1 VLSRVLIPAFLL
13 LASSLLEAATFRP
26 GIEDARWDIRSS
38 KFACRLTQNIPA
50 FGTAVFEHLAGESVR
65 FELQPLDRA
74 HFRKG
79 AELVAEASEWQ
90 AGMAPRVLG
99 RVKRDQDGYLQV
111 ANQQAEQMLA
121 ALYSGMSP
129 TFNTGSWY
137 QSDETLRVGVS
148 GVNFQQTYKEY
159 MSCVAGLLPV
169 NYDQVARTA
178 ILFPSAQW
186 RLSDAS
192 KDRLDKIILYV
203 KNDDSVHSIYV
214 DGHSDNLGR
223 RLLNRDLSKKR
234 AEAVTEYLKNNGI
247 DDGMVIT
254 RFHGERYPV
263 VKNNSKKNRARNRRV
278 TIRLQR
284 EQ

>member
-1 VLSRVLIPAFLL
+1 MLNRVLFSVFLL
-13 LASSLLEAATFRP
+13 LSSTLAEAVTFRP
-26 GIEDARWDIRSS
+26 GIEDARWDLKSS
-38 KFACRLTQNIPA
+38 KFACRLSQPIPA
-50 FGTAVFEHLAGESVR
+50 FGMAVFEHLAGESVR

-74 HFRKG
+74 HFKKG
-79 AELVAEASEWQ
+79 AELVAEASNWQ
-90 AGMAPRVLG
+90 AGMAPRPLG
-99 RVKRDQDGYLQV
+99 RIKRDGNGYLQV
-111 ANQQAEQMLA
+111 PNKQAEQMLA

-137 QSDETLRVGVS
+137 QSKETLRVGMS
-148 GVNFQQTYKEY
+148 GVKFQATYAEY
-159 MSCVAGLLPV
+159 MNCVAGLLPV

-192 KDRLDKIILYV
+192 KERLDKIILYV

-214 DGHSDNLGR
+214 DGHSDNMGR

-234 AEAVTEYLKNNGI
+234 AEAVTEYLKNHGV
-247 DDGMVIT
+247 DEGMVIT

-263 VKNNSKKNRARNRRV
+263 VKNNSKNNRTRNRRV

>member
-1 VLSRVLIPAFLL
+1 MLIRVLITVFLL
-13 LASSLLEAATFRP
+13 LSTLQAEAVVFRP
-26 GIEDARWDIRSS
+26 GIEDSRWDLRAS
-38 KFACRLTQNIPA
+38 KFACRLSQTIPA

-65 FELQPLDRA
+65 FTLQPLDRT
-74 HFRKG
+74 HFKKG
-79 AELVAEASEWQ
+79 AELVAEANQWQ
-90 AGMAPRVLG
+90 PGIAPRVLG
-99 RVKRDQDGYLQV
+99 RVKRDVNGFLQV
-111 ANQQAEQMLA
+111 PNKQAEQMLA

-129 TFNTGSWY
+129 TFNTDSWY
-137 QSDETLRVGVS
+137 QSGETLRVGMS
-148 GVNFQQTYKEY
+148 GVNFQATYSEY

-192 KDRLDKIILYV
+192 RERLDKIILYV

-214 DGHSDNLGR
+214 DGHSDNMGR

-234 AEAVTEYLKNNGI
+234 AEAVTEYLVNHGI
-247 DDGMVIT
+247 DETMVIT

-263 VKNNSKKNRARNRRV
+263 VKNNSRKNRARNRRV

>member
-1 VLSRVLIPAFLL
+1 MLSRILLTVVLL
-13 LASSLLEAATFRP
+13 LSSIMAQAVTFRA
-26 GIEDARWDIRSS
+26 GIEAARWDLESS
-38 KFACRLTQNIPA
+38 KFGCRLSQTIPA
-50 FGTAVFEHLAGESVR
+50 FGVAAFEHPAGESVS
-65 FELQPLDRA
+65 FMLQPIDQS
-74 HFRKG
+74 HFSKG
-79 AELVAEASEWQ
+79 AELVAEAAEWQ
-90 AGMAPRVLG
+90 PGTAPRFLG
-99 RVKRDQDGYLQV
+99 KVKPDVNGWLRTS
-111 ANQQAEQMLA
+111 NTQAEQMLA
-121 ALYSGMSP
+121 ALYNGMSP
-129 TFNTGSWY
+129 TFNTDSWY
-137 QSDETLRVGVS
+137 QSGETLRVGVS
-148 GVNFQQTYKEY
+148 ATNFQTTYADY
-159 MSCVAGLLPV
+159 MNCVAGLLPV
-169 NYDQVARTA
+169 NYNQVARTA

-234 AEAVTEYLKNNGI
+234 AEAVSEYLKLHGI
-247 DDGMVIT
+247 DEAMIIT

-263 VKNNSKKNRARNRRV
+263 VKNNNKKNRARNRRV

>member
-1 VLSRVLIPAFLL
+1 MLSRLLVPVFLL
-13 LASSLLEAATFRP
+13 LISTLAEAVTFRP
-26 GIEDARWDIRSS
+26 AIEEARWDIKSS
-38 KFACRLTQNIPA
+38 KFACRLTQPIPA
-50 FGTAVFEHLAGESVR
+50 FGTAVFEHLAGERVR

-74 HFRKG
+74 HFRQG
-79 AELVAEASEWQ
+79 AELVAEASQWQ
-90 AGMAPRVLG
+90 PGMAPKLLG
-99 RVKRDQDGYLQV
+99 QIRRDENGYLQV
-111 ANQQAEQMLA
+111 PSTQAEQMLS
-121 ALYSGMSP
+121 ALYNGMSP
-129 TFNTGSWY
+129 TFNTDSWY
-137 QSDETLRVGVS
+137 QSGETLRVGVS
-148 GVNFQQTYKEY
+148 GVNFQATYQEY
-159 MSCVAGLLPV
+159 MNCVAGLLPV

-178 ILFPSAQW
+178 ILFPSSQW

-234 AEAVTEYLKNNGI
+234 AEAVTEYLKNSGI
-247 DDGMVIT
+247 DEGMVIT

-263 VKNNSKKNRARNRRV
+263 VKNNNKKNRARNRRV